1 MSPYLCRPSAP
12 LLTGFSPQTLG
23 ISRNRS
29 LSVPNLK
36 LLLLKNSSLA
46 SKSSVKVFDCFSN
59 TKSEIQNSP
68 DHLIHPRQHSR
79 RNRQADL
86 LGGFEIDDEFKLS
99 RPLDRKIRRLC
110 TFKDFVNENCST
122 TVRIGNVHPVGHE
135 AAGVRPLPLR
145 VHRWQS
151 AL

>member
-1 MSPYLCRPSAP
+1 MSPYLCRPSTP

-68 DHLIHPRQHSR
+68 DHLIHPRQHVR
-79 RNRQADL
+79 RDRETDL
-86 LGGFEIDDEFKLS
+86 LGRFQIDYQLKL
-99 RPLDRKIRRLC
+99 
-110 TFKDFVNENCST
+110 
-122 TVRIGNVHPVGHE
+122 
-135 AAGVRPLPLR
+135 
-145 VHRWQS
+145 HR
-151 AL
+151 